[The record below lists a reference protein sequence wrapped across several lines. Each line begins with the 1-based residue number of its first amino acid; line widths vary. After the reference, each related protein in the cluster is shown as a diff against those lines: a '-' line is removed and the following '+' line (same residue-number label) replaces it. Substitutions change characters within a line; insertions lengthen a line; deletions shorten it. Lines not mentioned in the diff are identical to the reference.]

1 MSVCM
6 KYVGAGECGKSTF
19 FKQIG
24 MLYGKPWT
32 DEERTNFRRIIHN
45 NTIQGMKT
53 VIRDGVIGLDLDFDS
68 TVQIQLVRQI
78 RSIEFIIIITIAEC
92 GYSCGSATNVGRI
105 L

>member
-68 TVQIQLVRQI
+68 TVEVQLVRRTPIIELFLLQI
-78 RSIEFIIIITIAEC
+78 VNTEVLR
-92 GYSCGSATNVGRI
+92 
-105 L
+105 LW